1 MESLFSKAIL
11 LKLIKFGIVGFSGM
25 IVDFGITIICK
36 EKLKIQKY
44 VSNAIGFTV
53 AASTNWLLN
62 RIWTFAS
69 NNPQILSEYLRFLGV
84 SVIGLGINTLILF
97 IFNEKLKWNFYLSKV
112 FATGVVMLWNFFANN
127 FFTFAGV

>member
-69 NNPQILSEYLRFLGV
+69 NNPQILSEYLLFLGV
-84 SVIGLGINTLILF
+84 SVIGLGINTLILWLLTD
-97 IFNEKLKWNFYLSKV
+97 KVRLNFYLSKV
-112 FATGVVMLWNFFANN
+112 AAIGITTIWNFLANN
-127 FFTFAGV
+127 HFTFA